1 MANTSQIL
9 SHIQSTPPTTP
20 NSEPVAYNYLIPN
33 LKGLKN
39 FFAAYTTTTSP
50 PPPSASTTEISL
62 FTAATES
69 FSRANQNAAIADV
82 LASFPEIIS
91 QAKAHNLRVRAYISV
106 ALGCPY
112 EGPPTEKTPHKVAEI
127 AATLLEMGV
136 DEVSIGDTTGMG
148 TVPRTRELL
157 STLSAAG
164 IKSEDLSLHFHDTFG
179 MAIAN
184 AIVGLE
190 AGIRK
195 FDGSV
200 AGLGGCPYSKGATG
214 NVGTEDLVYLCE
226 SLGMRTGV
234 DLEGVSRVGE
244 WVSGQ
249 LGREGGARET
259 RVGKGVMAGV
269 RRREEMGK

>member
-1 MANTSQIL
+1 
-9 SHIQSTPPTTP
+9 
-20 NSEPVAYNYLIPN
+20 
-33 LKGLKN
+33 
-39 FFAAYTTTTSP
+39 
-50 PPPSASTTEISL
+50 
-62 FTAATES
+62 
-69 FSRANQNAAIADV
+69 
-82 LASFPEIIS
+82 
-91 QAKAHNLRVRAYISV
+91 
-106 ALGCPY
+106 
-112 EGPPTEKTPHKVAEI
+112 
-127 AATLLEMGV
+127 MGV